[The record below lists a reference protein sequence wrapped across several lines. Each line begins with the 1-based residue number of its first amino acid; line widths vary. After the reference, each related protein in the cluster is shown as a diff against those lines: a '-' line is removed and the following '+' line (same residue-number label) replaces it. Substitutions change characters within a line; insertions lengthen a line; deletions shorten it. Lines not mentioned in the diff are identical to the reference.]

1 MIRASL
7 IALVALD
14 LAMGG
19 VSDAEAATPFKVLQL
34 NLCNS
39 GLAGCYED
47 GKAIGE
53 GIAKIDSERPDVVS
67 VNEVCDDDVAR
78 MGNETGYTAY
88 FFPARKRTGSET
100 PPPPYFCKNGHQYG
114 IGFLARPD
122 HGDLVNSPQYRWY
135 TNQDTGSSEMRVMA
149 CGEYSEFVF
158 CTTHLATVGSIAMK
172 QCQELMSEAVAHAAH
187 KPTVVA
193 GDLNMRYQAG
203 TAPKAGPGG
212 SPNVQ
217 ACVPSGFFR
226 KGDGSVQHIIAQQA
240 AFGFSSTR
248 TLSMSYT
255 DHPAFVVNL
264 LKN

>member
-1 MIRASL
+1 MSR
-7 IALVALD
+7 IALAPVTFAAFAAFGLAMPPTVAL
-14 LAMGG
+14 
-19 VSDAEAATPFKVLQL
+19 AATPFKVLQL

-53 GIAKIDSERPDVVS
+53 GIAKIDSQQPDVVS
-67 VNEVCDDDVAR
+67 VNEVCEDDIAR
-78 MGNETGYTAY
+78 MGNETGYSAY

-100 PPPPYFCKNGHQYG
+100 PPYLCKNGHPYG

-122 HGDLVNSPQYRWY
+122 HGDLVNTPQYRWY

-172 QCQELMSEAVAHAAH
+172 QCQELMTDAVAHAAH

-193 GDLNMRYQAG
+193 GDLNMRYQGA
-203 TAPKAGPGG
+203 
-212 SPNVQ
+212 PNVQ

-226 KGDGSVQHIIAQQA
+226 KGDGSVQHVIAQQS

>member
-1 MIRASL
+1 VIRLAFA
-7 IALVALD
+7 ALALGLT
-14 LAMGG
+14 LAP
-19 VSDAEAATPFKVLQL
+19 AAAAATPFKVLQL

-47 GKAIGE
+47 GKSIGE
-53 GIAKIDSERPDVVS
+53 GIAKIESEQPDVVS

-100 PPPPYFCKNGHQYG
+100 PPPAYLCKNGHEYG
-114 IGFLARPD
+114 IGFLARPN
-122 HGDLVNSPQYRWY
+122 HGDLVNIPQYRWY
-135 TNQDTGSSEMRVMA
+135 ANQDGGSSEMRVMA

-158 CTTHLATVGSIAMK
+158 CTTHLATVGSVAMK
-172 QCQELMSEAVAHAAH
+172 QCQELMTEAVGHAAH
-187 KPTVVA
+187 KPTVIA
-193 GDLNMRYQAG
+193 GDLNMRYQ
-203 TAPKAGPGG
+203 G

-226 KGDGSVQHIIAQQA
+226 KGDGSVQHVIAQQS

-255 DHPAFVVNL
+255 DHPGFVVNL